1 MTDKNKT
8 EIIKSLIITHG
19 DLGKELIQVSEKILE
34 KKIDVECM
42 SFDWKEDGS
51 LIINKLEHY
60 LKKNKQH
67 KIIIFTDMF
76 GGSPSNICLKY
87 IDQNIE
93 VITGINLPGILKFL
107 TSREKNLSFK
117 DLVKTVSQG
126 TKDGINVM
134 GEYLGEKKK

>member
-1 MTDKNKT
+1 MTDQNKT
-8 EIIKSLIITHG
+8 EMIKSLIITHG
-19 DLGKELIQVSEKILE
+19 DLGKELIKVSEKILE

-42 SFDWKEDGS
+42 GFDWKEDGS
-51 LIINKLEHY
+51 QIINKLEHY

-76 GGSPSNICLKY
+76 GGSPANICLKY

-107 TSREKNLSFK
+107 TSREKNLSFN

>member
-1 MTDKNKT
+1 MTDQDKT
-8 EIIKSLIITHG
+8 KKIKSLIITHG
-19 DLGKELIQVSEKILE
+19 DLGKELINVSEKILE
-34 KKIDVECM
+34 RKIDIECM

-51 LIINKLEHY
+51 LIINKLENY
-60 LKKNKQH
+60 LKRNKEH
-67 KIIIFTDMF
+67 NIVIFTDMF

-107 TSREKNLSFK
+107 TSREKNQNFK

-126 TKDGINVM
+126 TKDGINIM

>member
-1 MTDKNKT
+1 
-8 EIIKSLIITHG
+8 
-19 DLGKELIQVSEKILE
+19 
-34 KKIDVECM
+34 M